1 LNDARPTIVVLV
13 GPTASGKTAVSL
25 PLAELIHAEI
35 ISADSRQIYRHLDIG
50 TAKPT
55 PREREQVPHHFID
68 IRNPDEEYSAG
79 LFGDEGRD
87 EADRILG
94 RGRIPLVV
102 GGSGLYIHS
111 LVDGFFDGP
120 PADPE
125 FRAQALQQLR
135 DGGIGSLLEELQR
148 VDPQSASSI
157 DPTKPRRVIRALEVH
172 HITGIPLSVLQR
184 EGKRGISFV
193 PLFFGLEVDRKE
205 LYNRIN
211 ERCERLL
218 KEGLMEEVEDLVAR
232 GYTST
237 QNALKTVGYAEVFA
251 HRRGEIDR
259 EEMVRLFKQNTRHYA
274 KRQLTWFRRD
284 KRIHWIATG
293 SNAEPARVAETIVKL
308 IPPSVSSGSS
318 PEGR

>member
-1 LNDARPTIVVLV
+1 
-13 GPTASGKTAVSL
+13 
-25 PLAELIHAEI
+25 
-35 ISADSRQIYRHLDIG
+35 
-50 TAKPT
+50 
-55 PREREQVPHHFID
+55 
-68 IRNPDEEYSAG
+68 
-79 LFGDEGRD
+79 
-87 EADRILG
+87 
-94 RGRIPLVV
+94 
-102 GGSGLYIHS
+102 
-111 LVDGFFDGP
+111 
-120 PADPE
+120 
-125 FRAQALQQLR
+125 
-135 DGGIGSLLEELQR
+135 